1 MFSWFWRA
9 YYKAR
14 DTKIEVRLVRS
25 QDYAAR
31 LEGFRVAARAD
42 SASYRNSKA

>member
-1 MFSWFWRA
+1 MFSWFWKA

-14 DTKIEVRLVRS
+14 DTKIEVHLVRS
-25 QDYAAR
+25 QNYSTR

-42 SASYRNSKA
+42 SAQYRNPRA